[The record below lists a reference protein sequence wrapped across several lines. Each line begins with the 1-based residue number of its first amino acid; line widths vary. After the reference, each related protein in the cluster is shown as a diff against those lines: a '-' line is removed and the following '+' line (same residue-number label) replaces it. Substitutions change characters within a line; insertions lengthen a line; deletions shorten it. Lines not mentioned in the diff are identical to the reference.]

1 MGVPKVLYLFANQT
15 KVDKGMVLR
24 KAGYAG
30 GEYRRQY
37 EKQNPSLYP
46 VIGNCVI
53 LGKEQV
59 ERGMQFAPVI

>member
-1 MGVPKVLYLFANQT
+1 
-15 KVDKGMVLR
+15 MVLR

-37 EKQNPSLYP
+37 EKKQNPSLYP
-46 VIGNCVI
+46 VIEIV
-53 LGKEQV
+53 LYWGKEQV